1 LQPGDNTDD
10 CNILKSVVATTD
22 VLRLQKR
29 AKKTV
34 AKTSMWVI
42 ATLPQCGCT
51 LIAVC
56 LRLKKTVAETGK
68 KCDCK
73 NPVQKKLHV
82 MTLSDCD

>member
-1 LQPGDNTDD
+1 
-10 CNILKSVVATTD
+10 VVATTD

-68 KCDCK
+68 K
-73 NPVQKKLHV
+73 VRLQKSSSKKAPCHDTVRLRLGWCLLDV
-82 MTLSDCD
+82 VATW